1 MALMAG
7 SREGH
12 ESPSPVHSVPAEPET
27 PAQVTRDLQ
36 ESPALSWALGHPWLH
51 VAASAE
57 LMMPR
62 GRLGW
67 AGSRPGGGA
76 VVRLHQ
82 PRLHRWLLKRSAASR
97 ALASHRLSRRRS
109 LHPRRVRPR
118 PRQPRWSSPFPTG
131 TAVIMAKKTRTYS
144 LLSMLNED
152 YF

>member
-1 MALMAG
+1 MAVMAG
-7 SREGH
+7 SREGR
-12 ESPSPVHSVPAEPET
+12 ESPIPVHSVPAEPET

-67 AGSRPGGGA
+67 AGSGLVGVLWSGRISPASTGGYSSA
-76 VVRLHQ
+76 QQ
-82 PRLHRWLLKRSAASR
+82 PPERWLLTVSADGAVST
-97 ALASHRLSRRRS
+97 LGE
-109 LHPRRVRPR
+109 
-118 PRQPRWSSPFPTG
+118 WSSPFPTR

-144 LLSMLNED
+144 FLSMLN
-152 YF
+152 